1 VAGVKPFPL
10 GLEPQEIGATAEP
23 IRLGETGGPFND
35 WGSGGGAPAVV
46 VGSATQGLPPLN
58 GEAFPSLGP
67 AASQD
72 LTAAPGAHAVQKAV
86 GPAPAQ
92 IMGLISTLHA
102 RVPGSL
108 TFSKQFINHLCR
120 PLSRD
125 RGDFR
130 PSISPLTGVEKLI
143 KSRATKG
150 RALAGP
156 EANHRPGRKDQPQQ
170 TPGKRTGKPDNS
182 RSCGQVMII
191 SLTLPDFLVKLQK
204 FSMSD

>member
-1 VAGVKPFPL
+1 MAAVQLFALAL
-10 GLEPQEIGATAEP
+10 GLQKIGAAAEP
-23 IRLGETGGPFND
+23 IRLGETGGPFSD

-67 AASQD
+67 AASQH
-72 LTAAPGAHAVQKAV
+72 LTAAPGAHAAQKAV

-108 TFSKQFINHLCR
+108 TFSNQFINHLCR

-130 PSISPLTGVEKLI
+130 PSSYTLI
-143 KSRATKG
+143 FFGKS
-150 RALAGP
+150 
-156 EANHRPGRKDQPQQ
+156 NRK
-170 TPGKRTGKPDNS
+170 TLG
-182 RSCGQVMII
+182 C
-191 SLTLPDFLVKLQK
+191 SLLKYETHIESILGYGNLQIY
-204 FSMSD
+204 SS